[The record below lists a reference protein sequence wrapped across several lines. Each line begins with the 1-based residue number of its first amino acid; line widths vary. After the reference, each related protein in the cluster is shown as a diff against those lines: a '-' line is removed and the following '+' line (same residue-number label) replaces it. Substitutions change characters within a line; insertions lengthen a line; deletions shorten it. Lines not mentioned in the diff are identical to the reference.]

1 MDLQKKR
8 CVGSEDQNQM
18 GLSKLPDDATSGQLL
33 TFASTV
39 KKYFGLY
46 NISKISFL
54 K

>member
-18 GLSKLPDDATSGQLL
+18 GLSKLPATSGQLL

>member
-18 GLSKLPDDATSGQLL
+18 GLSKLPDATSGQLL